1 VEFMNVNFPIGSIVL
16 IDKIDDEFDFF
27 DSVFGKICE
36 KARGFKE
43 NIKLLMN
50 NKISRNV
57 SINQILNVTP
67 KEEFGYL
74 GSKNVPGER
83 SIYRTIE
90 RVGENSAVI
99 LEKYHLLL
107 KKHNLISN
115 KQLMDWSSTYF
126 EGNKSEIGMRG
137 YSRDHKPGKKQVT
150 FGIGT
155 GINTIPTA
163 LTIQRGNV
171 QDKKHFRYTF
181 NVAKKVLEKN
191 SLLIFDCGGNTKEN
205 KEMVLK
211 NGYNY
216 LTFKGKHKNPYE
228 KYIQIF
234 KKKRDL
240 GESVQFSINKRDYE
254 CIKLR
259 EEKETK
265 YIFFSR
271 KLEEE
276 QILKRNRKFEKELEK
291 NEKKL
296 SKVKKG
302 KPLGSLVTREGYVML
317 KGGIQKTLGKMKNP
331 YITGLEGCFI
341 LESSVD
347 DEPEKILGL
356 YKKRDIAEK
365 FIRNLKEGLELRPI
379 RHWSK
384 NAIIGCILITFL
396 TNFLIN
402 LTLLLSKNSL
412 VKNVKLLKKFLN
424 NLTLTVVYPKKA
436 FRFTVLSNI
445 SKEIL
450 LIFGDFLKKYED
462 HSLKLRW

>member
-1 VEFMNVNFPIGSIVL
+1 MR
-16 IDKIDDEFDFF
+16 K
-27 DSVFGKICE
+27 GKRIQ
-36 KARGFKE
+36 G

-90 RVGENSAVI
+90 RVE
-99 LEKYHLLL
+99 E
-107 KKHNLISN
+107 
-115 KQLMDWSSTYF
+115 
-126 EGNKSEIGMRG
+126 NKSEIGMRG

-317 KGGIQKTLGKMKNP
+317 KGGIQKTLGKMKN
-331 YITGLEGCFI
+331 
-341 LESSVD
+341 
-347 DEPEKILGL
+347 
-356 YKKRDIAEK
+356 
-365 FIRNLKEGLELRPI
+365 
-379 RHWSK
+379 
-384 NAIIGCILITFL
+384 
-396 TNFLIN
+396 
-402 LTLLLSKNSL
+402 
-412 VKNVKLLKKFLN
+412 
-424 NLTLTVVYPKKA
+424 
-436 FRFTVLSNI
+436 
-445 SKEIL
+445 
-450 LIFGDFLKKYED
+450 
-462 HSLKLRW
+462 

>member
-1 VEFMNVNFPIGSIVL
+1 MKENVNFPIGSIVL
-16 IDKIDDEFDFF
+16 IDKIDEQYDFF

-36 KARGFKE
+36 KARGFKG

-57 SINQILNVTP
+57 SINQILNITP
-67 KEEFGYL
+67 KEEFEYL
-74 GSKNVPGER
+74 GSKDIPGER

-90 RVGENSAVI
+90 RVGENSALI
-99 LEKYHLLL
+99 LEQYQLFLL
-107 KKHNLISN
+107 KHNLVSN

-137 YSRDHKPGKKQVT
+137 YSRDHRPKKKQVT

-171 QDKKHFRYTF
+171 QDKKHFKYTF
-181 NVAKKVLEKN
+181 NMTKKVLEKN
-191 SLLIFDCGGNTKEN
+191 SLLIFDCGGNTKKN

-216 LTFKGKHKNPYE
+216 LTFKGKHRNSYE

-234 KKKRDL
+234 KKKRNL
-240 GESVQFSINKRDYE
+240 GESVQFSINERDYE
-254 CIKLR
+254 CAKLT
-259 EEKETK
+259 EEKEIK
-265 YIFFSR
+265 YIFFSK
-271 KLEEE
+271 KLKEE

-302 KPLGSLVTREGYVML
+302 KTLGSLITREGYLML

-331 YITGLEGCFI
+331 YITGLEGYFI

-347 DEPEKILGL
+347 NEPEKILML

-384 NAIIGCILITFL
+384 NAIIGYILITFL

-450 LIFGDFLKKYED
+450 LIFGDFLKKYND
-462 HSLKLRW
+462 HSLDLRW